1 MKNVDW
7 AALNPFN
14 YRAAQIAKALVALL
28 TSTLGFLGLAAAVF
42 TEGPLVVFGQ
52 WAIAAA
58 LFLTPILVFIKRAEP
73 LFGMLDNL
81 RGDRPVD

>member
-1 MKNVDW
+1 MKTVNW

-14 YRAAQIAKALVALL
+14 YRPSQIAKALIALL
-28 TSTLGFLGLAAAVF
+28 TSVIGGLGLAAAVF
-42 TEGPLVVFGQ
+42 TEGPLAVLGQ

-58 LFLTPILVFIKRAEP
+58 LFLAPILVFVKRAEP

-81 RGDRPVD
+81 RGEDTR